1 MDNPFKSF
9 EIDGEKFYAF
19 VAEDRIAM
27 VKKFDLVQCEAA
39 LRVDGVQKT
48 VVAAIKRRQKVL
60 RAEAEILGERV
71 TRREND
77 LISLNDMLARL
88 DEGNID
94 FVRQM
99 LCDWINELGGDHVV

>member
-1 MDNPFKSF
+1 MENPFKSY
-9 EIDGEKFYAF
+9 EIDGMKFYAIG
-19 VAEDRIAM
+19 ADDRISM
-27 VKKFDLVQCEAA
+27 VKKFDLVKCEAA

-48 VVAAIKRRQKVL
+48 VVAAIKRRQKIL
-60 RAEAEILGERV
+60 RAEAEILGERA

-88 DEGNID
+88 NEGNID

-99 LCDWINELGGDHVV
+99 LCDWIRELGGDHA